1 MVRIILK
8 GRTVIKKSLAVVGIA
23 LLLMTGTS
31 TTASAVGGQSCVV
44 CW

>member
-1 MVRIILK
+1 MLRIILK
-8 GRTVIKKSLAVVGIA
+8 GRTVIKKLLTVVGVA
-23 LLLMTGTS
+23 LLLVTATS